1 MLYLED
7 SLFPRIRLHRVGAA
21 QQVVYAD
28 TVKVGQRTQ
37 QVIGQRLCPGL
48 HIAIFALCDADGV
61 RHLLLCHVVVIP
73 QILDAVLH
81 ANNSV
86 AR

>member
-7 SLFPRIRLHRVGAA
+7 SLFPRIRLH
-21 QQVVYAD
+21 
-28 TVKVGQRTQ
+28 
-37 QVIGQRLCPGL
+37 RLCPGL

-81 ANNSV
+81 ANTSV